1 MHRKGTKG
9 FAPQNTSEQGGFAC
23 IQAMYKRL
31 PALGELPSGST
42 DCFTDGFGYGGYRCG
57 PPVKPGRGEGVGD
70 VPSLKFVGDIDPSD
84 ITQGGVGD
92 CWLLS
97 GISSLAEFDVS
108 RSAPP
113 TPDEPRAG
121 RAGSPPLT
129 GESGAPR
136 GVAGRD
142 RAPLP
147 QDRGARSHAAGP

>member
-97 GISSLAEFDVS
+97 GISSLAEFD
-108 RSAPP
+108 
-113 TPDEPRAG
+113 
-121 RAGSPPLT
+121 
-129 GESGAPR
+129 GAIAR
-136 GVAGRD
+136 LFRKTEGLD
-142 RAPLP
+142 RMP
-147 QDRGARSHAAGP
+147 QDPNPHPNPDPDPNPNPYPQP